1 VDARSALFDLYGD
14 HLRSRGAQAPVAA
27 LVRLLASIGIAA
39 PAVRTAISRMVG
51 QGWLEPVR
59 VSAGAGYALTP
70 RAIRRLDEAAER
82 IYSRGNH
89 DWDGGWH
96 LVVVERV
103 RERTRRERVQASL
116 RYLGYAQLDETTWLS
131 PRPSPELQALREA
144 ERIRLEPFAATYDG
158 DPSGLLARAWDLD
171 SLAKAYEGW
180 LAEARQ
186 LIAPVSPAV
195 GHLSGAESSAGPLSG
210 AESSAGPLSGAES
223 SAGPLSGAESSAGRL
238 SGTESSVARLPG
250 TTSSDEVI
258 FAARS
263 KLVHEWR
270 KFLFR
275 DPGLPAELLPSEWPG
290 LAAAEFFNVESAR
303 LLPAASRFVDC
314 CLRVSEGRSAELRP
328 ARPT

>member
-27 LVRLLASIGIAA
+27 LVRLLATIGIAA
-39 PAVRTAISRMVG
+39 PAVRTAISRMVR

-59 VSAGAGYALTP
+59 VPAGAGYALSP

-82 IYSRGNH
+82 IYSRDSH

-96 LVVVERV
+96 LIVVERV

-131 PRPSPELQALREA
+131 PRPSSELQALREA
-144 ERIRLEPFAATYDG
+144 ERIRLEPFIARYDG
-158 DPSGLLARAWDLD
+158 DSRGLLARAWDLD
-171 SLAKAYEGW
+171 SLSRAYLGW
-180 LAEARQ
+180 LTEARE
-186 LIAPVSPAV
+186 LITPVGADAP
-195 GHLSGAESSAGPLSG
+195 
-210 AESSAGPLSGAES
+210 
-223 SAGPLSGAESSAGRL
+223 
-238 SGTESSVARLPG
+238 
-250 TTSSDEVI
+250 DEAI

-275 DPGLPAELLPSEWPG
+275 DPGLPAELLPEQWPG
-290 LAAAEFFNVESAR
+290 FQAAEFFHVESAR

-314 CLRVSEGRSAELRP
+314 CLRAGDSRTAHP
-328 ARPT
+328 I

>member
-27 LVRLLASIGIAA
+27 LVRLLASIGITA
-39 PAVRTAISRMVG
+39 PAVRTAISRMTR

-116 RYLGYAQLDETTWLS
+116 RYLGYAQLDDTTWLS

-171 SLAKAYEGW
+171 GLARAYEGW
-180 LAEARQ
+180 LAEAREV
-186 LIAPVSPAV
+186 IAPAAV
-195 GHLSGAESSAGPLSG
+195 GHLSGLE
-210 AESSAGPLSGAES
+210 
-223 SAGPLSGAESSAGRL
+223 
-238 SGTESSVARLPG
+238 GTEGS
-250 TTSSDEVI
+250 TDEVI

-275 DPGLPAELLPSEWPG
+275 DPGLPEELLPSEWPG
-290 LAAAEFFNVESAR
+290 SAAAKFFNVESAR
-303 LLPAASRFVDC
+303 LLPAASRFVDR
-314 CLRVSEGRSAELRP
+314 CLQASEGRTAETRPGQTQPTQTQPTQTQPAQTQPAQTRP
-328 ARPT
+328 AQPT

>member
-1 VDARSALFDLYGD
+1 MDARSALFDLYGD

-27 LVRLLASIGIAA
+27 LVRLLASIGITA
-39 PAVRTAISRMVG
+39 PAVRTAISRMVR

-70 RAIRRLDEAAER
+70 RATRRLDEAAER

-131 PRPSPELQALREA
+131 PRPSPELQGLREA
-144 ERIRLEPFAATYDG
+144 ERIRVEPFAARYDG
-158 DPSGLLARAWDLD
+158 DPRGLLARAWDLD
-171 SLAKAYEGW
+171 GLARAYLGW
-180 LAEARQ
+180 LAEARE
-186 LIAPVSPAV
+186 LIAPVSPVAGHPSGPESPAV
-195 GHLSGAESSAGPLSG
+195 GHLSSPESPAVGHP
-210 AESSAGPLSGAES
+210 SSPERTV
-223 SAGPLSGAESSAGRL
+223 P
-238 SGTESSVARLPG
+238 
-250 TTSSDEVI
+250 DEVI

-275 DPGLPAELLPSEWPG
+275 DPGLPAELLPDEWPG

-314 CLRVSEGRSAELRP
+314 CLRAADGRSAHRP
-328 ARPT
+328 EARQ